1 MSLGPGVLNDPWR
14 DRSEHLGNMVRVVT
28 CDEELHG
35 RLIDLD
41 LDRGLTLE
49 LEAARRG
56 VSNAFSPRGPEPES
70 RLRQVALSNVLA
82 LEE

>member
-1 MSLGPGVLNDPWR
+1 MTR
-14 DRSEHLGNMVRVVT
+14 DH
-28 CDEELHG
+28 ELRG
-35 RLIDLD
+35 RLVDLD

-56 VSNAFSPRGPEPES
+56 VSNTLPARGPKRES
-70 RLRQVALSNVLA
+70 SLRQVALSNVLA